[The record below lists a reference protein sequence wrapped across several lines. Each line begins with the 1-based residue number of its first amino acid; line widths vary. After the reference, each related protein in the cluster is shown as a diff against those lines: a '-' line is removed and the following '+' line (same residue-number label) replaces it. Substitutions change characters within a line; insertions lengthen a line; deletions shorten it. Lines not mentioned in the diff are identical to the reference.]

1 MNKSLEEHFNNW
13 IEHLQK
19 VRDLSQNTLI
29 SYKHDVTKFVEFIFI
44 HNDKELTINDLN
56 KLTISDFRSFLAN
69 LRNQNLSNVSIA
81 RVISSLKSFLQ

>member
-1 MNKSLEEHFNNW
+1 MNKSLEEQFNNW

-44 HNDKELTINDLN
+44 HNDKELTINYLN
-56 KLTISDFRSFLAN
+56 K
-69 LRNQNLSNVSIA
+69 
-81 RVISSLKSFLQ
+81 

>member
-1 MNKSLEEHFNNW
+1 MNKSLEEQFNNW

-19 VRDLSQNTLI
+19 VRDLSRNTLI

-44 HNDKELTINDLN
+44 HYDKELTVNDLN
-56 KLTISDFRSFLAN
+56 KLTISDFRSFLTN

-81 RVISSLKSFLQ
+81 LSLIHI

>member
-1 MNKSLEEHFNNW
+1 MNKSLEEQFNNW

-44 HNDKELTINDLN
+44 HNDKKYIIIYEL
-56 KLTISDFRSFLAN
+56 
-69 LRNQNLSNVSIA
+69 
-81 RVISSLKSFLQ
+81 

>member
-1 MNKSLEEHFNNW
+1 MNKSLEEQFNNW

-44 HNDKELTINDLN
+44 HNDKAVSYTHLTLPTN
-56 KLTISDFRSFLAN
+56 RE
-69 LRNQNLSNVSIA
+69 V
-81 RVISSLKSFLQ
+81 